1 MCAEL
6 TASCMS
12 TGQPRYYLL
21 LTGIHRFLAPL
32 FTSIANLLGTSTPP
46 TAMIQLK
53 PGIPPASLSKP
64 SHSAARRK
72 NRMERKKN
80 GGLRFKRVFSDPA
93 IAPFDQIEWGRRTA
107 EITDDG
113 GRVIF
118 KQEDIE
124 VPKNWSAL
132 ATKIAV
138 SKYFYGDIA
147 NGTDPYKG
155 GRETSVRQLIHRVT
169 RTITDCG
176 IADSY
181 FADAEAAETFY
192 DELTWLCLN
201 QHGAFNSPVWFN
213 VGLYHQ
219 YGVGKGA
226 GAGNYFYNSETGEA
240 ERATSQYEYPQGSA
254 CFIQSVGD
262 TMEDIMRLAT
272 SEAML
277 FKFGSGTG
285 TDLSSLR
292 STREK
297 LSGGGKPSGPLSFLK
312 VYDKIANVVKSGGKT
327 RRAAKMNTLKDWH
340 PDIEEF
346 IDAKQ
351 NEEKKAWA
359 LIEQGYDGSYNG
371 DAYGSVMYQNENLSV
386 RVSDE
391 FMNAAV
397 DGREW
402 VTKNVR
408 DGSPCDKKDARGLL
422 RKIAEGTYICGDPG
436 MQFDSTIHKWHTC
449 KGTGRQNSTNP
460 CSEYLF
466 PDNTACNLASLN
478 LMKFKGEDEVFDVER
493 FKAAVR
499 LFITAQEILVD
510 NASYPIKEI
519 AENSHIFRTLGLGYA
534 NLGSLIMSYGY
545 GYDTVEGRALCGA
558 ITAIMTGEAY
568 EQSALLAKTMGPF
581 PGYREARCSGVSKPA
596 AKDNVASML
605 EVIELHREAVEEIP
619 DVEEFGYLKKEA
631 TRAWDRATD
640 LGKRHGYRNAQVTVL
655 APTGTIS
662 FLMDCDT
669 TGIEPDIALVKYKLL
684 AGGGMLKIVNQTIR
698 PALEHLGYA
707 EDEIARSIEH
717 VDLFDTIEDAT
728 PGADHSAVLAGR
740 AEAGRFYPTPLRA
753 EHLPIFDCA
762 FRAHLGERSLHYMA
776 HLRMMA
782 AAQPFLS
789 GAISKTVNMPE
800 NATVDDIMNTYVEG
814 WRLGLKSIAIYR
826 DGSKR
831 SAPLNTRKTR
841 DMGAFDGAMD
851 VIAKPEEL
859 QKLILELEEEIA
871 MLRSRLDQPIRHR
884 MPDTRMSLTHRFEIA
899 GHEGYITVGL
909 YEDGQPGELLIT
921 MWKEGST
928 IGGLM
933 DTVGT
938 LTSIALQY
946 GVPLESLVKKFAYQ
960 RFEPSGFTKNP
971 DIRNATSITDYVF
984 RYLGCQFIKGYKEA
998 TSPNRA
1004 QPEFPLKEIAE
1015 MEKKAIN
1022 RPVAELPR
1030 TAEKELIDVITS
1042 HSPGEGNPKVITT
1055 GYTYADRVK
1064 EALGN
1069 MFMDIVCSHCGSD
1082 KVIRAGACGVC
1093 TECGTSQ
1100 GCS

>member
-1 MCAEL
+1 
-6 TASCMS
+6 
-12 TGQPRYYLL
+12 
-21 LTGIHRFLAPL
+21 
-32 FTSIANLLGTSTPP
+32 
-46 TAMIQLK
+46 MIQLK
-53 PGIPPASLSKP
+53 RGIPPASLDQPRTSANRQKSK
-64 SHSAARRK
+64 AVKRT
-72 NRMERKKN
+72 NT
-80 GGLRFKRVFSDPA
+80 GLHFERVFSDA
-93 IAPFDQIEWGRRTA
+93 SIAPFNQIGWEQRTA
-107 EITDDG
+107 EITDDSG
-113 GRVIF
+113 KVIF
-118 KQEDIE
+118 KQENIE
-124 VPKNWSAL
+124 VPKSWSAL

-138 SKYFYGDIA
+138 SKYFYGDIG
-147 NGTDPYKG
+147 NGTNPHKG

-169 RTITDCG
+169 RTI
-176 IADSY
+176 ADWGMADGY
-181 FADAEAAETFY
+181 FADAEAAEIFY

-219 YGVGKGA
+219 YGIGRGA
-226 GAGNYFYNSETGEA
+226 GAGNYFYNRETGKA
-240 ERATSQYEYPQGSA
+240 ERAASQYEYPQGSA
-254 CFIQSVGD
+254 CFIQSVDD
-262 TMEDIMRLAT
+262 TMEDIMQLAT

-277 FKFGSGTG
+277 FKYGSGTG

-312 VYDKIANVVKSGGKT
+312 VYDQVANVVKSGGKT

-351 NEEKKAWA
+351 KEEKKAWA

-391 FMNAAV
+391 FMEAALE
-397 DGREW
+397 GREW
-402 VTKNVR
+402 WTRRVR
-408 DGSPCDKKDARGLL
+408 DGKPCECKDARTLL
-422 RKIAEGTYICGDPG
+422 RKIAEGTHVCGDPG

-449 KGTGRQNSTNP
+449 KGTDRQNSTNP

-466 PDNTACNLASLN
+466 LDNTACNLASLN
-478 LMKFKGEDEVFDVER
+478 LMKFKTADGDFDVER
-493 FKAAVR
+493 FKAAAR
-499 LFITAQEILVD
+499 IFITAQEILVD

-534 NLGSLIMSYGY
+534 NLGSLVMSYGF
-545 GYDTVEGRALCGA
+545 GYDSVEGRALCGA

-568 EQSALLAKTMGPF
+568 GQSARLAEAIGPF
-581 PGYREARCSGVSKPA
+581 PGYHDASASGVPKPV

-605 EVIELHREAVEEIP
+605 EVIDLHRCAVREIS
-619 DVEEFGYLKKEA
+619 DSEEFAHLKEEA
-631 TRAWDRATD
+631 AKVWDNTAE
-640 LGKRHGYRNAQVTVL
+640 LGKQYGYRNAQVTVL

-684 AGGGMLKIVNQTIR
+684 AGGGMLKIVNQTVKL
-698 PALEHLGYA
+698 ALEKLGYNS
-707 EDEIARSIEH
+707 EEIERIIAHI
-717 VDLFDTIEDAT
+717 DAFDTIEDIT
-728 PGADHSAVLAGR
+728 DPDGSTISSGLK
-740 AEAGRFYPTPLRA
+740 P
-753 EHLPIFDCA
+753 EHLSIFDCA
-762 FRAHLGERSLHYMA
+762 FKPFKGERSLGYMA

-800 NATVDDIMNTYVEG
+800 AATVDDIMNTYVEG

-826 DGSKR
+826 DSSKR
-831 SAPLNTRKTR
+831 SAPLNTRKTK
-841 DMGAFDGAMD
+841 DMGAAGD
-851 VIAKPEEL
+851 VDLALDVTVEHGEFEKR
-859 QKLILELEEEIA
+859 ILELEEELA
-871 MLRSRLDQPIRHR
+871 LVRSRLDQPIRHR

-909 YEDGQPGELLIT
+909 YEDGQPGELFIT
-921 MWKEGST
+921 MSKEGST

-946 GVPLESLVKKFAYQ
+946 GVPLESLAKKFAYQ

-971 DIRNATSITDYVF
+971 DIRHATSITDYVF
-984 RYLGCQFIKGYKEA
+984 RWLACQFIKGYKEA
-998 TSPNRA
+998 TSATRG
-1004 QPEFPLKEIAE
+1004 QTELPLKEIPE
-1015 MEKKAIN
+1015 MEKKALN
-1022 RPVAELPR
+1022 RPVSDLAR
-1030 TAEKELIDVITS
+1030 TGEKELIDVITG
-1042 HSPGEGNPKVITT
+1042 HSPNDGSPQVSGN
-1055 GYTYADRVK
+1055 GRSHADRVQ

>member
-1 MCAEL
+1 
-6 TASCMS
+6 
-12 TGQPRYYLL
+12 
-21 LTGIHRFLAPL
+21 
-32 FTSIANLLGTSTPP
+32 
-46 TAMIQLK
+46 MIQLK
-53 PGIPPASLSKP
+53 PGIPPASLKGP
-64 SHSAARRK
+64 REPAVRRRNK
-72 NRMERKKN
+72 ADKKKKT
-80 GGLRFKRVFSDPA
+80 GLRLERVFSDA
-93 IAPFDQIEWGRRTA
+93 AVAPFDQVEWEQRTA
-107 EITDDG
+107 EITDDSG
-113 GRVIF
+113 KVIF
-118 KQEDIE
+118 RQDDIE
-124 VPKNWSAL
+124 VPKSWSAL

-169 RTITDCG
+169 RTI
-176 IADSY
+176 ADWGLADGY
-181 FADAEAAETFY
+181 FADAEGAEVFY
-192 DELTWLCLN
+192 DELTWLCL
-201 QHGAFNSPVWFN
+201 QQYGAFNSPVWFN

-226 GAGNYFYNSETGEA
+226 GAGNYFYNRETGKA
-240 ERATSQYEYPQGSA
+240 ERAASQYEYPQGSA
-254 CFIQSVGD
+254 CFIQSVED

-277 FKFGSGTG
+277 FKYGSGTG

-312 VYDKIANVVKSGGKT
+312 VYDQVANVVKSGGKT

-351 NEEKKAWA
+351 KEEKKAWA

-371 DAYGSVMYQNENLSV
+371 DAYGSVMYQNENVSV

-391 FMNAAV
+391 FMEAALE
-397 DGREW
+397 GREW
-402 VTKNVR
+402 WTRRVT
-408 DGSPCDKKDARGLL
+408 DGKLCERKDARSLL
-422 RKIAEGTYICGDPG
+422 RKIAEGTHICGDPG

-449 KGTGRQNSTNP
+449 KGTDRQNSTNP

-466 PDNTACNLASLN
+466 LDNTACNLASLN
-478 LMKFKGEDEVFDVER
+478 LMKFKTAEGDFDVER
-493 FKAAVR
+493 FKSAVR
-499 LFITAQEILVD
+499 IFITAQEIIVD
-510 NASYPIKEI
+510 NASYPIREI

-534 NLGSLIMSYGY
+534 NLGSLIMSYGF
-545 GYDTVEGRALCGA
+545 GYDSVEGRALCGA
-558 ITAIMTGEAY
+558 ITAIMNGEAY
-568 EQSALLAKTMGPF
+568 EQSARLARAIGPF
-581 PGYREARCSGVSKPA
+581 PGYRDARASGVLKPV

-605 EVIELHREAVEEIP
+605 EVIELHRNAVREISDAKEFAHLKEEAAKVWASAAE
-619 DVEEFGYLKKEA
+619 
-631 TRAWDRATD
+631 
-640 LGKRHGYRNAQVTVL
+640 LGKRYGYRNAQVTVL

-684 AGGGMLKIVNQTIR
+684 AGGGMLKIVNQTIK
-698 PALEHLGYA
+698 PALEKMGYNS
-707 EDEIARSIEH
+707 DEIECIVAHI
-717 VDLFDTIEDAT
+717 DAFDTIEDVT
-728 PGADHSAVLAGR
+728 DTDGSTISSGLKP
-740 AEAGRFYPTPLRA
+740 
-753 EHLPIFDCA
+753 EHLPVFDCA
-762 FRAHLGERSLHYMA
+762 FKPFKGERSLNYLA

-800 NATVDDIMNTYVEG
+800 AATVDDIMNTYVEG
-814 WRLGLKSIAIYR
+814 WRLGLKSVAIYR
-826 DGSKR
+826 EGSKR
-831 SAPLNTRKTR
+831 SAPLNTRKTK
-841 DMGAFDGAMD
+841 DMGSAAADTDGG
-851 VIAKPEEL
+851 VS
-859 QKLILELEEEIA
+859 IA
-871 MLRSRLDQPIRHR
+871 MGEEDLRKCILQLEQEVASLRGLVDQPVRHR
-884 MPDTRMSLTHRFEIA
+884 MTDTRMSLTHKFEIA

-909 YEDGQPGELLIT
+909 YADGQPGELFIT
-921 MWKEGST
+921 MSKEGST

-960 RFEPSGFTKNP
+960 RFEPSGFTKNS
-971 DIRNATSITDYVF
+971 DIRHATSITDYVF
-984 RYLGCQFIKGYKEA
+984 RWLGCQFIKGYKEA
-998 TSPNRA
+998 TSPHRG
-1004 QPEFPLKEIAE
+1004 QPDLPLKEIAE
-1015 MEKKAIN
+1015 IEKKAVN
-1022 RPVAELPR
+1022 RPVSDLAR
-1030 TAEKELIDVITS
+1030 TAEKEVIDVITN
-1042 HSPGEGNPKVITT
+1042 HPPGDSETAGQNGNGV
-1055 GYTYADRVK
+1055 GHADRVTV
-1064 EALGN
+1064 ALGSI
-1069 MFMDIVCSHCGSD
+1069 FMGITCSVCGSD

>member
-1 MCAEL
+1 LYVRWAA
-6 TASCMS
+6 T
-12 TGQPRYYLL
+12 LL
-21 LTGIHRFLAPL
+21 LVVDLSSQVVGLAVHDYSHLIH
-32 FTSIANLLGTSTPP
+32 NLNRS

-53 PGIPPASLSKP
+53 PGIPPASLGAPKP
-64 SHSAARRK
+64 ADRRK
-72 NRMERKKN
+72 NRVEKKKN
-80 GGLRFKRVFSDPA
+80 SGLHFERVFSEA
-93 IAPFDQIEWGRRTA
+93 AVAPFDQIEWERRTA
-107 EITDDG
+107 EITDDSG
-113 GRVIF
+113 KIIF
-118 KQEDIE
+118 RQEEIE
-124 VPKNWSAL
+124 VPKSWIAL

-147 NGTDPYKG
+147 NGTDPHKG

-169 RTITDCG
+169 RTITDWG
-176 IADSY
+176 IADGY
-181 FADAEAAETFY
+181 FADAEAAQTFY
-192 DELTWLCLN
+192 DELTWLCVN

-219 YGVGKGA
+219 YGVGKDA
-226 GAGNYFYNSETGEA
+226 GAGNYFYNRETGKA
-240 ERATSQYEYPQGSA
+240 ERAASQYEYPQGSA

-277 FKFGSGTG
+277 FKYGSGTG
-285 TDLSSLR
+285 TDLTSLR

-312 VYDKIANVVKSGGKT
+312 VYDQVANVVKSGGKT

-351 NEEKKAWA
+351 KEEKKAWA

-371 DAYGSVMYQNENLSV
+371 DAYGSVMYQNENVSV

-391 FMNAAV
+391 FMEAALE
-397 DGREW
+397 GREW
-402 VTKNVR
+402 WTRRVT
-408 DGSPCDKKDARGLL
+408 DGKPCECKEARTLL
-422 RKIAEGTYICGDPG
+422 RKIAEGTHICGDPG

-449 KGTGRQNSTNP
+449 KGTDRQNSTNP

-466 PDNTACNLASLN
+466 LDNTACNLASLN
-478 LMKFKGEDEVFDVER
+478 LMKFKTADGDFDVKR

-499 LFITAQEILVD
+499 VFITAQEIIVD

-545 GYDTVEGRALCGA
+545 GYDSLEGRALCGA

-568 EQSALLAKTMGPF
+568 EQSARLARAIGPF
-581 PGYREARCSGVSKPA
+581 PGYRDARASGVAKPA

-605 EVIELHREAVEEIP
+605 EVIELHRCAVREISDAKEFAHLKEEAAKVW
-619 DVEEFGYLKKEA
+619 G
-631 TRAWDRATD
+631 RAAE
-640 LGKRHGYRNAQVTVL
+640 LGKRYGYRNAQVTVL

-684 AGGGMLKIVNQTIR
+684 AGGGMLKIVNQTVK
-698 PALEHLGYA
+698 PALEKLGYNS
-707 EDEIARSIEH
+707 EEIERIIAHI
-717 VDLFDTIEDAT
+717 DAFDTIEDIT
-728 PGADHSAVLAGR
+728 DADGSTISSGLK
-740 AEAGRFYPTPLRA
+740 P
-753 EHLPIFDCA
+753 EHLSIFDCA
-762 FRAHLGERSLHYMA
+762 FKPFKGERSLNYMA

-800 NATVDDIMNTYVEG
+800 AATVDDIMNTYVEG

-831 SAPLNTRKTR
+831 SAPLNTRKTK
-841 DMGAFDGAMD
+841 DMGAAVAGIGGAGPLN
-851 VIAKPEEL
+851 VATEREEL
-859 QKLILELEEEIA
+859 QKRILELEEELT
-871 MLRSRLDQPIRHR
+871 MLRSRLDQPVRHR
-884 MPDTRMSLTHRFEIA
+884 MPDTRSSLTHRFEIA

-909 YEDGQPGELLIT
+909 YEDGQPGELFIT
-921 MWKEGST
+921 MSKEGST

-960 RFEPSGFTKNP
+960 RFEPSGFTKIR
-971 DIRNATSITDYVF
+971 DIRHATSITDYVF
-984 RYLGCQFIKGYKEA
+984 RWLGCQFIKGYREA
-998 TSPNRA
+998 TAPNRA
-1004 QPEFPLKEIAE
+1004 QPDLPLKEIVE
-1015 MEKKAIN
+1015 IEKKALN
-1022 RPVAELPR
+1022 RPVADLAR
-1030 TAEKELIDVITS
+1030 TGEKELIDVITNHPS
-1042 HSPGEGNPKVITT
+1042 NNPAAAGQAGN
-1055 GYTYADRVK
+1055 GSGHADRVMV
-1064 EALGN
+1064 ALGSI
-1069 MFMDIVCSHCGSD
+1069 FMEITCSVCGSD

>member
-1 MCAEL
+1 
-6 TASCMS
+6 
-12 TGQPRYYLL
+12 
-21 LTGIHRFLAPL
+21 
-32 FTSIANLLGTSTPP
+32 
-46 TAMIQLK
+46 MIQLK
-53 PGIPPASLSKP
+53 SGIPPASLERSPKP
-64 SHSAARRK
+64 TERRK
-72 NRMERKKN
+72 IEPEKTKN
-80 GGLRFKRVFSDPA
+80 AGLRFERMFSDA
-93 IAPFDQIEWGRRTA
+93 AVAPFDQIEWERRTA
-107 EITDDG
+107 EINDDSG
-113 GRVIF
+113 KVIF

-124 VPKNWSAL
+124 VPKSWSAL

-169 RTITDCG
+169 RTITDWG
-176 IADSY
+176 IADGY
-181 FADAEAAETFY
+181 FADAEAAEIFY
-192 DELTWLCLN
+192 DELTWLCQN

-226 GAGNYFYNSETGEA
+226 GAGNYFYNRETGKS
-240 ERATSQYEYPQGSA
+240 ERAPSQYEYPQGSA
-254 CFIQSVGD
+254 CFIQRVDD
-262 TMEDIMRLAT
+262 TMEDIMRLAM

-277 FKFGSGTG
+277 FKYGSGTG

-312 VYDKIANVVKSGGKT
+312 VYDQVANVVKSGGKT

-351 NEEKKAWA
+351 KEEKKAWA

-371 DAYGSVMYQNENLSV
+371 DAYGSVMYQNENVSV

-391 FMNAAV
+391 FMEAALE
-397 DGREW
+397 GREW
-402 VTKNVR
+402 WTRRVT
-408 DGSPCDKKDARGLL
+408 DSQPCEKKEARSLL
-422 RKIAEGTYICGDPG
+422 RKIAEGTWVCGDPG
-436 MQFDSTIHKWHTC
+436 MQFDTTIHKWHTC

-466 PDNTACNLASLN
+466 LDNTACNLASLN
-478 LMKFKGEDEVFDVER
+478 LMKFKTADGDFDVER

-499 LFITAQEILVD
+499 IFITSQEIIVD

-534 NLGSLIMSYGY
+534 NVGSLIMSYGY
-545 GYDTVEGRALCGA
+545 GYDSVEGRALCGA
-558 ITAIMTGEAY
+558 VTAIMTGEAY
-568 EQSALLAKTMGPF
+568 EQSARMARALGPF
-581 PGYREARCSGVSKPA
+581 PGYQDSRASGVPKPVE
-596 AKDNVASML
+596 KDNVASML
-605 EVIELHREAVEEIP
+605 EVIELHRCAVREISDAKEFAHLKEEAAKV
-619 DVEEFGYLKKEA
+619 
-631 TRAWDRATD
+631 WDSAAE
-640 LGKRHGYRNAQVTVL
+640 LGKRYGYRNAQVTVL

-684 AGGGMLKIVNQTIR
+684 AGGGMLKIVNQTVK
-698 PALEHLGYA
+698 PALEKLGYNA
-707 EDEIARSIEH
+707 EEIERIIAHI
-717 VDLFDTIEDAT
+717 DAFDTIEDVT
-728 PGADHSAVLAGR
+728 DTDGSKISSGLKP
-740 AEAGRFYPTPLRA
+740 
-753 EHLPIFDCA
+753 EHLSIFDCA
-762 FRAHLGERSLHYMA
+762 FKPFRGERSLSYMA

-800 NATVDDIMNTYVEG
+800 AATVDDIINTYVEG
-814 WRLGLKSIAIYR
+814 WQLGLKSIAIYR

-831 SAPLNTRKTR
+831 SAPLNTRKTK
-841 DMGAFDGAMD
+841 DMGTVADIG
-851 VIAKPEEL
+851 PEVDAL
-859 QKLILELEEEIA
+859 QKRILQLEQELA
-871 MLRSRLDQPIRHR
+871 TLRSQLDQPVRHR
-884 MPDTRMSLTHRFEIA
+884 MPDTRTSLTHRFEIA

-909 YEDGQPGELLIT
+909 YEDGQPGELFIT
-921 MWKEGST
+921 MSKEGST

-971 DIRNATSITDYVF
+971 DIRHATSITDYVF
-984 RYLGCQFIKGYKEA
+984 RWLACQFIKGYKEA
-998 TSPNRA
+998 TAPNRA
-1004 QPEFPLKEIAE
+1004 QPDLPLKEIVE
-1015 MEKKAIN
+1015 LEKKSVN
-1022 RPVAELPR
+1022 RPVTDLAR
-1030 TAEKELIDVITS
+1030 TGEKEVIDVITNKS
-1042 HSPGEGNPKVITT
+1042 GNDPATSGQT
-1055 GYTYADRVK
+1055 GNGSGNSDRVMV
-1064 EALGN
+1064 ALGSI
-1069 MFMDIVCSHCGSD
+1069 FMGITCSVCGSD

-1093 TECGTSQ
+1093 IECGTSQ

>member
-1 MCAEL
+1 
-6 TASCMS
+6 
-12 TGQPRYYLL
+12 
-21 LTGIHRFLAPL
+21 
-32 FTSIANLLGTSTPP
+32 
-46 TAMIQLK
+46 MIQLK
-53 PGIPPASLSKP
+53 PGIPPASLKRSPKP
-64 SHSAARRK
+64 SEHRK
-72 NRMERKKN
+72 TRSEKTKN
-80 GGLRFKRVFSDPA
+80 VGLRFERVFSDA
-93 IAPFDQIEWGRRTA
+93 AVAPFDQIEWERRTA
-107 EITDDG
+107 EINDDSG
-113 GRVIF
+113 KVIF

-124 VPKNWSAL
+124 IPKSWSAL

-176 IADSY
+176 IADGY
-181 FADAEAAETFY
+181 FADEEAAEIFY

-219 YGVGKGA
+219 YGVGKDG
-226 GAGNYFYNSETGEA
+226 GAGNYFYN
-240 ERATSQYEYPQGSA
+240 RATSKAQRAPSQYEYPQGSA
-254 CFIQSVGD
+254 CFIQSVND
-262 TMEDIMRLAT
+262 TMEDIMRLAM

-277 FKFGSGTG
+277 FKYGSGTG

-312 VYDKIANVVKSGGKT
+312 VYDQVANVVKSGGKT

-351 NEEKKAWA
+351 KEEKKAWA
-359 LIEQGYDGSYNG
+359 LIEQGYGGSYNG
-371 DAYGSVMYQNENLSV
+371 DAYGSVMYQNENVSV

-391 FMNAAV
+391 FMEAALE
-397 DGREW
+397 GREW
-402 VTKNVR
+402 WTRRVT
-408 DGSPCDKKDARGLL
+408 DGKPCERKDACTLL
-422 RKIAEGTYICGDPG
+422 RKIAEGTHICGDPG

-449 KGTGRQNSTNP
+449 KGTDRQNSTNP

-466 PDNTACNLASLN
+466 LDNTACNLASLN
-478 LMKFKGEDEVFDVER
+478 LMKFKTTDGDLDVER

-499 LFITAQEILVD
+499 IFITAQEIIVD

-534 NLGSLIMSYGY
+534 NLGSLIMSYGF
-545 GYDTVEGRALCGA
+545 GYDSVEGRALCGA
-558 ITAIMTGEAY
+558 LTAIMTGEAY
-568 EQSALLAKTMGPF
+568 EQSARMSQALGPF
-581 PGYREARCSGVSKPA
+581 PGYHDARASGVPKPV
-596 AKDNVASML
+596 AKDNVPSMQ
-605 EVIELHREAVEEIP
+605 EVIELHCGAVREIP
-619 DVEEFGYLKKEA
+619 DATEFAHLKEEAVKVWESA
-631 TRAWDRATD
+631 AE
-640 LGKRHGYRNAQVTVL
+640 LGKCYGYRNAQVTVL

-684 AGGGMLKIVNQTIR
+684 AGGGMLKIVNQTVKA
-698 PALEHLGYA
+698 ALEKLGYDS
-707 EDEIARSIEH
+707 EEIERIVAHI
-717 VDLFDTIEDAT
+717 DAFDTIEDVT
-728 PGADHSAVLAGR
+728 DTDGTKISSG
-740 AEAGRFYPTPLRA
+740 LRA

-762 FRAHLGERSLHYMA
+762 FKPFKGARALHYMA
-776 HLRMMA
+776 HLKMMA

-800 NATVDDIMNTYVEG
+800 GANVDDIMNTYIEG
-814 WRLGLKSIAIYR
+814 WRVGLKSIAIYR
-826 DGSKR
+826 EGSKR
-831 SAPLNTRKTR
+831 SAPLNTRKTK
-841 DMGAFDGAMD
+841 DMGTVVTSRGGGLPAGTEVDA
-851 VIAKPEEL
+851 L
-859 QKLILELEEEIA
+859 QNRIVELEQELA
-871 MLRSRLDQPIRHR
+871 TLRSQLDQPVRHR
-884 MPDTRMSLTHRFEIA
+884 MPDTRNSMTHRFEIA

-909 YEDGQPGELLIT
+909 YEDGQPGELFIT
-921 MWKEGST
+921 MSKEGST

-971 DIRNATSITDYVF
+971 DIRHATSITDYVF
-984 RYLGCQFIKGYKEA
+984 RWLACQFINGYKEA
-998 TSPNRA
+998 TSPSRA
-1004 QPEFPLKEIAE
+1004 QPDLPLKEIVE
-1015 MEKKAIN
+1015 IENKALN
-1022 RPVAELPR
+1022 RPVTDLAR
-1030 TAEKELIDVITS
+1030 TSDKQVIDVITNNPDS
-1042 HSPGEGNPKVITT
+1042 AVQGGN
-1055 GYTYADRVK
+1055 GNGHDDRVMV
-1064 EALGN
+1064 ALGSI
-1069 MFMDIVCSHCGSD
+1069 FMGITCSVCGSD